1 MSLDVGSQSQFDLLS
16 DYSFLERS
24 VHEVYIWIWFII
36 HVWRCDQFAALKWH
50 RIRSLE
56 LRSYVTIFILLALP
70 LGSFYDIV
78 SVITCFLDFG
88 VKAIVRSKPE
98 SMWSDDNKMWITPN
112 YYTEMVGFSL
122 QIGTL
127 FLLQCF
133 WNYLSNSIAK
143 ISFMSSFEFKL
154 YIVCSSIS
162 ICIYPVL
169 QVIFRNS
176 PLLREVIPQLLFA
189 SQLFIISMLGIRTH
203 FKFNKLIKDA
213 SGNRNIAHIIAKIR
227 YFLDMNKVLT
237 LTLFVMC
244 ASFFVLAID
253 LTSTT
258 RPINGSKIASDILI
272 AHINIASIIEWLV
285 LILIFYPRKGFVG
298 TTSVSNIINTG
309 SINGESFALS
319 QTKASNMPGTGAGIP
334 TSPADPYTDRFV
346 EKSAANTDNYAMHST
361 SATSKTSAN
370 ITVPPVASTSISE
383 SPMSLLKR
391 NISISKDGKMVYSET
406 KPLGK
411 VHGSEFVAV
420 EKADPSVMSY
430 FMDKD
435 GIANS
440 IPPLPQSLDV
450 TRSQS
455 PLSQQISASSLN
467 DTNATTSV
475 TVMEPEPRKSSQQE
489 RMMVLQRQQEDYN
502 ALRMATAKLQQRDPS
517 AELERSG
524 GFASSTALEEL
535 TQPQINSDITNYNAP
550 LREEEDD
557 ETSEEFFYAM

>member
-1 MSLDVGSQSQFDLLS
+1 
-16 DYSFLERS
+16 
-24 VHEVYIWIWFII
+24 
-36 HVWRCDQFAALKWH
+36 CDQFAALKWH

-78 SVITCFLDFG
+78 SSKIKYTEGLYLFSNN
-88 VKAIVRSKPE
+88 KVRSKPE
-98 SMWSDDNKMWITPN
+98 STWSDENKMWITPS
-112 YYTEMVGFSL
+112 YYTEM
-122 QIGTL
+122 
-127 FLLQCF
+127 
-133 WNYLSNSIAK
+133 
-143 ISFMSSFEFKL
+143 
-154 YIVCSSIS
+154 
-162 ICIYPVL
+162 
-169 QVIFRNS
+169 
-176 PLLREVIPQLLFA
+176 
-189 SQLFIISMLGIRTH
+189 
-203 FKFNKLIKDA
+203 DA

-272 AHINIASIIEWLV
+272 AHINIASIIEWLA

-309 SINGESFALS
+309 SVNGESFALS
-319 QTKASNMPGTGAGIP
+319 QTKASNTPGTGVGTP
-334 TSPADPYTDRFV
+334 TSPADPYIDRFV
-346 EKSAANTDNYAMHST
+346 EKSAVNTDKYAMHST
-361 SATSKTSAN
+361 SATSKNSAAN

-411 VHGSEFVAV
+411 VRGSEFVAV
-420 EKADPSVMSY
+420 EKADPSVISY

-435 GIANS
+435 DMANS

-455 PLSQQISASSLN
+455 SLSQQISASSLN

-502 ALRMATAKLQQRDPS
+502 ALRMATAKLQQRGPS

-535 TQPQINSDITNYNAP
+535 SQPQINSDITNYNAP
-550 LREEEDD
+550 LKEEDDILND